1 MVINTLY
8 KKYFQKSKIF
18 LYPLLGIKRGT
29 SVVPSETYLG
39 WNDTYACADMKLICL
54 YDTRTDQEYKQFEMN
69 VLLKHNRLH
78 DYKVINEEQSVFVF
92 DFSDLKEDWDHFING
107 RYSKLSKKTKEV
119 VLNFFEK
126 YSGNYV
132 YISSYLNPE
141 EWFERYAEILDVDKT
156 VIEEVGELCDKPDLE
171 KECLLIAVA
180 NLENIKILD

>member
-39 WNDTYACADMKLICL
+39 WNDTYVSSDMKLVCL
-54 YDTRTDQEYKQFEMN
+54 YETRTDQEYKNFEAN

-78 DYKVINEEQSVFVF
+78 DYKVINAEQSVFVF

-107 RYSKLSKKTKEV
+107 RYSKLSKQTKDV

-132 YISSYLNPE
+132 YISSYLNPQ
-141 EWFERYAEILDVDKT
+141 EWFERYAEILDVDKKL
-156 VIEEVGELCDKPDLE
+156 IEQVGELCDKPDLE
-171 KECLLIAVA
+171 KECLLIVVA